1 MADDPADSLFDR
13 LVDYYERRGRLV
25 RHGPDS
31 SGTEAQRRRALVR
44 DSDGAI
50 GQLEVAS
57 VMNRALLSRRLTW
70 TPNVHWETGYEPP
83 EGEPG
88 ATTIEAATWDEVIA
102 AIEGGPAST

>member
-1 MADDPADSLFDR
+1 
-13 LVDYYERRGRLV
+13 
-25 RHGPDS
+25 
-31 SGTEAQRRRALVR
+31 
-44 DSDGAI
+44 
-50 GQLEVAS
+50 
-57 VMNRALLSRRLTW
+57 MNRALLSRRLTW